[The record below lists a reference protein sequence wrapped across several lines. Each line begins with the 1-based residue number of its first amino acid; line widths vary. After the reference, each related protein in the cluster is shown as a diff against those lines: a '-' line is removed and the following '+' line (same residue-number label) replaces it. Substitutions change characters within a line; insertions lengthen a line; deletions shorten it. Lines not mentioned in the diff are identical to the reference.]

1 MDLKQFFSED
11 YEKVTLEKS
20 QAIFELFYSLVDQL
34 KTRKII
40 HSEKLILLEELDVF
54 AISCQDMSIEFL
66 RKCKFLSEKEI
77 QEMFVTIYT
86 ISDEKVLTPHDTW
99 IWINNIQLTN
109 KFKPQFSL
117 GINYDGIELYFYLL
131 EIENQKIIGLK
142 LEREFGDETE

>member
-1 MDLKQFFSED
+1 MDIKQFFSED

-20 QAIFELFYSLVDQL
+20 QAVFELFYSLVDQL

-117 GINYDGIELYFYLL
+117 GINYDGIELYSYLL